1 MGIRLLNTLIK
12 NSCGKIISKKHLSNF
27 YGKKI
32 VIDISIYAWRYLSE
46 NSLIEKIYLMC
57 LVFKHYNITPIFIF
71 DGKSPEEKKE
81 TILERKEKR
90 AEAKRKL
97 DEMQEKINLG
107 LIKRDD
113 NEISKL
119 KKQAI
124 NLTLEHLYI
133 LKNLIQSMGYT
144 YIEAEGEADVLCAQ
158 LCLNNQVFA
167 CLSEDTDM
175 FAYQCPHII
184 RYISLSNH
192 TVLFYDFKK
201 ILNKLKLTKEE
212 FKLICMLSSN
222 DYSKDSKNVY
232 YYYNKI
238 LKFKNFRNWEKQTFL
253 QWLITKN
260 HIDNEDVINYENNLK
275 LYSVNKKDT
284 KISYNRN
291 FNREA
296 MIEILK
302 KDNFLFVK

>member
-57 LVFKHYNITPIFIF
+57 LVFKYYNITPIFIF

-90 AEAKRKL
+90 EEAKRKL
-97 DEMQEKINLG
+97 KEIQEKMNSG
-107 LIKRDD
+107 LIPHDD

-124 NLTLEHLYI
+124 NLTLEHLSI
-133 LKNLIQSMGYT
+133 LKNLIKSMGYT
-144 YIEAEGEADVLCAQ
+144 YIEAKGEADVMCAQ
-158 LCLNNQVFA
+158 LCLSNQVFA

-201 ILNKLKLTKEE
+201 ILHKLKLTKEE

-222 DYSKDSKNVY
+222 DYSNNSKNIY

-253 QWLITKN
+253 QWLITRN
-260 HIDNEDVINYENNLK
+260 YIDNEDVINYENNLK
-275 LYSVNKKDT
+275 LYSVNKKET

-291 FNREA
+291 FNKEE

>member
-57 LVFKHYNITPIFIF
+57 LVFKYYNITPIFIF

-90 AEAKRKL
+90 EEAKRKL
-97 DEMQEKINLG
+97 KEIQEKMNSG
-107 LIKRDD
+107 LIPHDD

-124 NLTLEHLYI
+124 NLTLEHLSI
-133 LKNLIQSMGYT
+133 LKNLIKSMGYT
-144 YIEAEGEADVLCAQ
+144 YIEAKGEADVLCAQ
-158 LCLNNQVFA
+158 LCLSNQVFA

-184 RYISLSNH
+184 RYISLSHH

-222 DYSKDSKNVY
+222 DYSNHSKNVY
-232 YYYNKI
+232 YYYNKL

-253 QWLITKN
+253 QWLITRN
-260 HIDNEDVINYENNLK
+260 YIDNEDVINYENNLK
-275 LYSVNKKDT
+275 LYSVNKKET

-291 FNREA
+291 FNKEE